1 MPNKKRILLLASGAG
16 SLAKAIFEAYKSGAL
31 DIDIIGVISDKD
43 APVLALA
50 KEYDVNSYL
59 ISMQSDRD
67 EWDRTLLAQV
77 SELNPDLIVS
87 VGFMRILSAQFV
99 KRFKVINTHPALL
112 PNFPGAHAVRD
123 ALAAG
128 VSETGTTVH
137 WVDEGVDTGEVI
149 NQVKV
154 PIIPSDS
161 EEVLHERIK
170 IAERVLIIET
180 LHKYAQTGSL

>member
-1 MPNKKRILLLASGAG
+1 MPDKKRILLLASGAG
-16 SLAKAIFEAYKSGAL
+16 SLAKAIFEAHKSEKL

-50 KEYDVNSYL
+50 KEYGVSAYL
-59 ISMQSDRD
+59 IPLQSNRN
-67 EWDRTLLAQV
+67 EWDRTLLAKV
-77 SELNPDLIVS
+77 SELDPDLIVS

-99 KRFKVINTHPALL
+99 ERFKVINTHPSLL

-128 VSETGTTVH
+128 VRETGTTVH
-137 WVDEGVDTGEVI
+137 WVDAGVDTGEVI
-149 NQVKV
+149 SQVKV
-154 PIIPSDS
+154 PIIPGDS

-170 IAERVLIIET
+170 IAERALIVES
-180 LHKYAQTGSL
+180 LHKYAQTGTL

>member
-1 MPNKKRILLLASGAG
+1 MPDKKKILLLASGTG
-16 SLAKAIFEAYKSGAL
+16 SLAKAIFEAHKSGAM
-31 DIDIIGVISDKD
+31 DIDIVGLISDND

-50 KEYDVNSYL
+50 KEYGVNSFL
-59 ISMQSDRD
+59 ISMQSDRN
-67 EWDRTLLAQV
+67 EWDRTLQTKV
-77 SELNPDLIVS
+77 SEIDPDLIVS
-87 VGFMRILSAQFV
+87 VGFMRILSPQFV

-154 PIIPSDS
+154 PIVPGES
-161 EEVLHERIK
+161 EEVLHDRIK
-170 IAERVLIIET
+170 IAERALIVET

>member
-1 MPNKKRILLLASGAG
+1 MPDKKRILLLASGAG
-16 SLAKAIFEAYKSGAL
+16 SLAKAIFEAHNSEAM
-31 DIDIIGVISDKD
+31 DIDIVGVISDND

-50 KEYDVNSYL
+50 KEYGVNSFL
-59 ISMQSDRD
+59 ISMQNDRN
-67 EWDRTLLAQV
+67 EWDRTLQTEV
-77 SELNPDLIVS
+77 SEIDPDLIVS
-87 VGFMRILSAQFV
+87 VGFMRILSPQFV

-149 NQVKV
+149 SQVKV
-154 PIIPSDS
+154 PIIPGDS

-170 IAERVLIIET
+170 IAERALIVET
-180 LHKYAQTGSL
+180 LHKYAKTGSL